1 MDVYREKT
9 QSDGSLDK
17 LKLIVVVRGDLHN
30 EELVGDNWFPT
41 ASTRTLKYFFVI
53 FCQEQVKIA
62 SVIFYWS
69 ILTGK
74 G

>member
-1 MDVYREKT
+1 MDLYKEKN

-30 EELVGDNWFPT
+30 EELVGDNWSPT
-41 ASTRTLKYFFVI
+41 ASTRTLKYFSVI